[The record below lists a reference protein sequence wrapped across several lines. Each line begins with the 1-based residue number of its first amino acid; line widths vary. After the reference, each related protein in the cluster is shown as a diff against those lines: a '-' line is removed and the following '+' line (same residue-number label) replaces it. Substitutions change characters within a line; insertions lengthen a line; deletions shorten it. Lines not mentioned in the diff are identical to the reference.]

1 MLQTIDLSTRTIYFY
16 YFINQ
21 FSQQGKTKL
30 KQGETKKKNINV
42 QHTYI
47 AHN

>member
-30 KQGETKKKNINV
+30 KQGETKKKI
-42 QHTYI
+42 
-47 AHN
+47 